1 MKKSYDQTVD
11 VFALGTLLYEIYT
24 GEIPYYGLDPSDIKD
39 RILKDS
45 NLPSKGLISKEI
57 LEASKFIVYI

>member
-24 GEIPYYGLDPSDIKD
+24 GEIQYYGLDPSDIKD
-39 RILKDS
+39 RIIKDS
-45 NLPSKGLISKEI
+45 NLPSKGSISK
-57 LEASKFIVYI
+57 